1 MFCCCFVVMFDFEQM
16 FAKKYNMWNML
27 TSLWCVHTRVTV
39 VRTFS
44 RAFFFLLFS
53 FFFVYLCFLL
63 LFLLCVWIWEPG
75 RFLLNENTPKGFSN
89 CFVSIAN
96 PLICPIF
103 CISGFSPVRGNEP
116 SSFFASKNKTVVRFI
131 WKIDF
136 YGLRK

>member
-16 FAKKYNMWNML
+16 FAKKYNTWNML
-27 TSLWCVHTRVTV
+27 TSLWYVHTRVTV

-44 RAFFFLLFS
+44 RAFFFFYFLF
-53 FFFVYLCFLL
+53 FFFVYICFLL
-63 LFLLCVWIWEPG
+63 LFLAMCMNLRTRKILAKWEYSS
-75 RFLLNENTPKGFSN
+75 KGFSN

-116 SSFFASKNKTVVRFI
+116 SSFFPV
-131 WKIDF
+131 KIKQLYVLF
-136 YGLRK
+136 GK

>member
-1 MFCCCFVVMFDFEQM
+1 MFCCCFVVMSAFEQM

-53 FFFVYLCFLL
+53 FFFFVYLCFLL
-63 LFLLCVWIWEPG
+63 LFLAMCVNLRTRKILAKLEYS
-75 RFLLNENTPKGFSN
+75 PKSFSN

-116 SSFFASKNKTVVRFI
+116 SSFFPV
-131 WKIDF
+131 KIRQLYVLF
-136 YGLRK
+136 GK

>member
-63 LFLLCVWIWEPG
+63 LFLAMCMNLRTRKILAKWEYS
-75 RFLLNENTPKGFSN
+75 PKGFSN

-116 SSFFASKNKTVVRFI
+116 SSFFPV
-131 WKIDF
+131 KIRQLYVLF
-136 YGLRK
+136 GK

>member
-53 FFFVYLCFLL
+53 FFFFVYLCFLL
-63 LFLLCVWIWEPG
+63 LFLAMCVNLRTRKILAKLEYS
-75 RFLLNENTPKGFSN
+75 PKSFSN

-116 SSFFASKNKTVVRFI
+116 SSFFPV
-131 WKIDF
+131 KIRQLYVLF
-136 YGLRK
+136 GK

>member
-63 LFLLCVWIWEPG
+63 LFLAMCVNLRTRKILAKLEYS
-75 RFLLNENTPKGFSN
+75 PKSFSN

-116 SSFFASKNKTVVRFI
+116 SSFLPV
-131 WKIDF
+131 KIRQLYVLF
-136 YGLRK
+136 GK

>member
-1 MFCCCFVVMFDFEQM
+1 MFCCCFVVMSDFEQM

-53 FFFVYLCFLL
+53 FFFFVYLCFLL
-63 LFLLCVWIWEPG
+63 LFLAMCVNLRTRKILAKLEYS
-75 RFLLNENTPKGFSN
+75 PKSFSN

-116 SSFFASKNKTVVRFI
+116 SSFFPV
-131 WKIDF
+131 KIRQLYVLF
-136 YGLRK
+136 GK